1 MKGLKGFL
9 VVLLMF
15 FAVVSIASAAKDFA
29 WMDALNVKAGVSPND
44 FFGQVAARFKVGN
57 AEVEAVFGKV
67 GRYADAYMA
76 FRLGE
81 MSGKPVGYVVDRYS
95 ENRGKGWGVLAKSL
109 GIKPGSKEFHALKR
123 GHDLR
128 GFDGSGS
135 KGKAKNNNKNKDK
148 GQGKGKGN

>member
-1 MKGLKGFL
+1 MRALKGFL
-9 VVLLMF
+9 IVFLMF
-15 FAVVSIASAAKDFA
+15 FVFVSVASAAKDFA
-29 WMDALNVKAGVSPND
+29 WMDALNVKAGASPND

-81 MSGKPVGYVVDRYS
+81 MSGKHVDYVLDRYS
-95 ENRGKGWGVLAKSL
+95 ANKGKGWGVLAKSL

-123 GHDLR
+123 RHDLR
-128 GFDGSGS
+128 GFDGAGS
-135 KGKAKNNNKNKDK
+135 KGKSKNKNKNKDK
-148 GQGKGKGN
+148 GQGRGN

>member
-1 MKGLKGFL
+1 MRTLKGFL
-9 VVLLMF
+9 VVLLVF
-15 FAVVSIASAAKDFA
+15 FAVVSVASAAKDFA
-29 WMDALNVKAGVSPND
+29 WMDALNVKAGASPND

-81 MSGKPVGYVVDRYS
+81 MSGRHVDYVLDRYS
-95 ENRGKGWGVLAKSL
+95 ANRGKGWGVLAKSL

-128 GFDGSGS
+128 GFDDN
-135 KGKAKNNNKNKDK
+135 KGKGKKKPKNKDWK
-148 GQGKGKGN
+148 